1 MGIIEKWK
9 WNSKFAPSSVVV
21 TEPPL
26 LHEPHI
32 GDTEAPHV
40 KGACSEEYTEK

>member
-9 WNSKFAPSSVVV
+9 QKPKFAPSSVIV

-26 LHEPHI
+26 LCEPHI
-32 GDTEAPHV
+32 GNSEAPRV
-40 KGACSEEYTEK
+40 KGAFREEYSEK